1 MPILYVHGV
10 NTRSRDHF
18 LAMEGFL
25 RRYVAPA
32 IAPDPEKVL
41 IDDAFWGDCGVQF
54 AWDGA
59 SRPRSRLL
67 GQGAEDARVSD
78 LQGALTAAAFGETL
92 GRLPEP
98 AAPFGASGGL
108 VAGGGSGQSGTPTLR
123 LHRLTPAE
131 LSDLLASIISETTA
145 PGAEQTRLILAAD
158 AVAEEAA
165 TATALADAATPAEE
179 LERLLE
185 RVRDRAGAPVPG
197 ALVGMG
203 ADGVWSRIGDRLRE
217 TIDRALGL
225 PAYAVSVAAAEL
237 RRPLNDLVSQFAG
250 DVFVYL
256 RERGQAG
263 SPGPIPTRLL
273 DKLAAAD
280 ADKRARHGE
289 PLVVLTHSMGGQL
302 VYDAVTHF
310 LPETPEFSGIRVDFW
325 CATASQVGFFEEAKL
340 FLASDKA
347 IRAPARVPFP
357 AAHLGVWWNVW
368 DHNDVI
374 SFTAQGIIDGVRDES
389 YDTGLSLASAHGGYL
404 SRPSFFRRLAQRL
417 AEAKAAGWVTP

>member
-32 IAPDPEKVL
+32 IAPDPDNVL

-78 LQGALTAAAFGETL
+78 LQGALTAAAFAETL

-98 AAPFGASGGL
+98 AARPSASGGL
-108 VAGGGSGQSGTPTLR
+108 VAGGGTGQPGTPALR

-131 LSDLLASIISETTA
+131 LSDLLASIISGTTA

-158 AVAEEAA
+158 AVAEDL
-165 TATALADAATPAEE
+165 ATALAGAATPADE

-185 RVRDRAGAPVPG
+185 RVRDRAGAPAPG

-217 TIDRALGL
+217 ATDRALGL

-280 ADKRARHGE
+280 ADRRARNGE

-310 LPETPEFSGIRVDFW
+310 LPRTPEFSGIRVDFW

-374 SFTAQGIIDGVRDES
+374 SFTAQGIIDGVRDEP

-417 AEAKAAGWVTP
+417 ADAKAAGWVTP